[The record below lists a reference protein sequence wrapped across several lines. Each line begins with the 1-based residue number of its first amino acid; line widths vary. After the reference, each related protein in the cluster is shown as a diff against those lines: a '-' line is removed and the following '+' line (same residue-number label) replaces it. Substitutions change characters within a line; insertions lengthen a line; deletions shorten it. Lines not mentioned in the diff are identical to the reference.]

1 MLIKNYKEERRTLY
15 ICNDDTPNDENKS
28 IITNHK
34 EEHYTLVMILFE
46 DKNLSRIISVMEKS
60 FVYLQKSIYFLKVCD
75 IYYKKTMIK
84 GKTHTKETREK
95 IAETM
100 RRYYANET
108 AEQRQIRIARLTER
122 KRIEKQLYEKY
133 LQDLKLFER

>member
-1 MLIKNYKEERRTLY
+1 
-15 ICNDDTPNDENKS
+15 
-28 IITNHK
+28 
-34 EEHYTLVMILFE
+34 MILFE
-46 DKNLSRIISVMEKS
+46 DNNLSRIISVMEKS